1 MSSTIHFITEILF
14 PPLLE
19 GLGVTIRLILYSAP
33 VGVIV
38 GVLIAVG
45 RVYGNKLISS
55 FCFLYTLF
63 FRGAPLLVQLFILYF
78 ALPSIGLYLT
88 PFTAA
93 VIGFILCS
101 GAYHSEYIRGA
112 IQSIKSGQMMAAE
125 ALGMSKIQ
133 SVLSVILPQ
142 ALRRAL
148 PGCSN
153 EIIYLVKYSSLAY
166 MVTCIELTGAG
177 KIVASRY
184 FEFTLVFLVVGA
196 IYLVMGSIVTVVLN
210 GLERIKPITAAVN
223 GVRYKPMEGRAK

>member
-88 PFTAA
+88 PFAAA

-125 ALGMSKIQ
+125 ALGMSKFHAIV
-133 SVLSVILPQ
+133 SIILPQ

-153 EIIYLVKYSSLAY
+153 EIIYLIKYSSLAY
-166 MVTCIELTGAG
+166 MVTCVELTGAG
-177 KIVASRY
+177 KMVATRY
-184 FEFTLVFLVVGA
+184 FEYTVVFLVVGA
-196 IYLVMGSIVTVVLN
+196 MYLLMVSIVTVVLN
-210 GLERIKPITAAVN
+210 GLERK
-223 GVRYKPMEGRAK
+223 MEIPGIGR